1 MPMNPK
7 AVHSPETGKLEQTPE
22 SAQIDADAC
31 ELRSR
36 GWAYREIAEELG
48 LSTPAQAH
56 LRVQRAMTRVI
67 QEPAEQ
73 ARQFELDRLDRM
85 YRNVEEVLA
94 GHHVVVQHGKVV
106 YDHDGEPLTDHD
118 PRMRAVAT
126 LLKIQE
132 RRSKLLGLDSAQ
144 KVQLDGGVRYELVGV
159 DMDKLT

>member
-7 AVHSPETGKLEQTPE
+7 AVHSPETGKLEQTAD
-22 SAQIDADAC
+22 SAEIDAQAC

-36 GWAYREIAEELG
+36 GWAYRDIAAELG
-48 LSTPAQAH
+48 IDYAEAH
-56 LRVQRAMTRVI
+56 KRVQRAMAAIV
-67 QEPAEQ
+67 QEPAEG

-85 YRNVEEVLA
+85 YRKVEEVLA
-94 GHHVVVQHGKVV
+94 SKHVVVQHGKVV
-106 YDHDGEPLTDHD
+106 RGPDDEPLTDDD
-118 PRMRAVAT
+118 PTMRAVAT